1 MNLELLNRPFSSQQ
15 IKKRKT
21 SMGFTLEYIETHTV
35 ITRLN
40 EVFAGQWSFKIL
52 DHKFLDDDVVVLGEL
67 TAEGVV
73 KQQFGS
79 CELSQE
85 AEDGMVLSMG
95 DALKAAA
102 SDALKKAATLF
113 GVGLHLYGAN
123 FSTPDL
129 MPDHPAEPAPSS
141 VATSPDEEFAYAAP
155 PPEPLTVSESDID
168 ALLGDT
174 AQPDSLIT
182 DLQLAE
188 ILDLARKRKFSK
200 DQVEQRAQS
209 RYGRGLKDLSQFE
222 ADEILEKLKGR

>member
-15 IKKRKT
+15 IKKRKSST
-21 SMGFTLEYIETHTV
+21 GFTLEYIETHTV

-40 EVFAGQWSFKIL
+40 EVFAGQWGFKIL

-67 TAEGVV
+67 TAEGIV

-95 DALKAAA
+95 DALKSAA

-123 FSTPDL
+123 LSTPDHL
-129 MPDHPAEPAPSS
+129 PDRPVEPIPSLLS
-141 VATSPDEEFAYAAP
+141 PPDEAYRYAENT
-155 PPEPLTVSESDID
+155 PEPLAVSESDID

-174 AQPDSLIT
+174 APPESLIT
-182 DLQLAE
+182 DLQFAE

>member
-15 IKKRKT
+15 TKKRKT
-21 SMGFTLEYIETHTV
+21 NTGITLDYVETHTV
-35 ITRLN
+35 IARLN
-40 EVFAGQWSFKIL
+40 EAFSGQWGFKIL

-67 TAEGVV
+67 SAEGIV

-113 GVGLHLYGAN
+113 GVGLHLYGAY
-123 FSTPDL
+123 SSAQDPVAGHPVEPGTRSVTTPNGDS
-129 MPDHPAEPAPSS
+129 D
-141 VATSPDEEFAYAAP
+141 YAARTTP
-155 PPEPLTVSESDID
+155 PLTVSESEID
-168 ALLGDT
+168 ALLVD
-174 AQPDSLIT
+174 ASQPESLIN
-182 DLQLAE
+182 DVQLAE

-200 DQVEQRAQS
+200 NQVEERAQS
-209 RYGRGLKDLSQFE
+209 RYGRGLKDLSQIE
-222 ADEILEKLKGR
+222 ADEILEKLKAR

>member
-40 EVFAGQWSFKIL
+40 EVFEGQWSFKIL

-67 TAEGVV
+67 TAQGII

-123 FSTPDL
+123 ISTPDL
-129 MPDHPAEPAPSS
+129 LPDHPAEPEPSLS
-141 VATSPDEEFAYAAP
+141 SPPDEAYTYTEP
-155 PPEPLTVSESDID
+155 TPEPLAVSESDID

-174 AQPDSLIT
+174 APPESLIT

>member
-15 IKKRKT
+15 IKKRKSST
-21 SMGFTLEYIETHTV
+21 GFTLEYIETHTV

-40 EVFAGQWSFKIL
+40 EVFAGQWGFKIL

-67 TAEGVV
+67 TAEGIV

-95 DALKAAA
+95 DALKSAA

-123 FSTPDL
+123 LSTPDHL
-129 MPDHPAEPAPSS
+129 PDRPVEPIPSPLS
-141 VATSPDEEFAYAAP
+141 PPDEAYRYAENT
-155 PPEPLTVSESDID
+155 PEPLAVSESDID

-174 AQPDSLIT
+174 APPESLIT
-182 DLQLAE
+182 DLQFAE
-188 ILDLARKRKFSK
+188 ILDLARIRKFSK

>member
-1 MNLELLNRPFSSQQ
+1 MNPELLNRPFSSRQ

-40 EVFAGQWSFKIL
+40 EVFEGQWSFKIL

-67 TAEGVV
+67 TAEGIV

-123 FSTPDL
+123 PSTPDL
-129 MPDHPAEPAPSS
+129 LPDHPAEPAPSLPS
-141 VATSPDEEFAYAAP
+141 PPDEAYTYTEP
-155 PPEPLTVSESDID
+155 TPEPLAVSESDID

-174 AQPDSLIT
+174 VPPESLIT